1 MTDIFDQ
8 GDQLQKDIYI
18 LQNKS
23 NKGKSNKQ
31 QKQFFLL
38 TIWEFS

>member
-8 GDQLQKDIYI
+8 CDQLQKDIYT

-31 QKQFFLL
+31 QKNSSFYL
-38 TIWEFS
+38 